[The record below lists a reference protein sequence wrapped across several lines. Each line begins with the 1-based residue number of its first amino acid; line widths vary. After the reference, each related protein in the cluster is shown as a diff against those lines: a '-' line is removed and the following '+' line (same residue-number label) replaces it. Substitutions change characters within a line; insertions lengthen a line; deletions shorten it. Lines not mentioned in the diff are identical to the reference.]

1 MFLEVAVGR
10 KCLAILTLLE
20 IFAWGLARAQSTRTQ
35 QNQPGAEAPKVEAP
49 RVNSGADL
57 TVAGAAVEPNTY
69 SVGPLDILYV
79 KVFRD
84 NDFSGQYLVRTDGKI
99 TLPLIGDMQAAGLTP
114 VGLASQIKQALSEY
128 MVKPDVNVMV
138 YQVNSK
144 TFTVAGEVN
153 RPGRFPLLIMTR
165 VFDAIN
171 EAGGFKDFA
180 NKTDITIIR
189 GAQRMKFNYEDVRK
203 GKKLDQNIELQNGDT
218 VYVR

>member
-1 MFLEVAVGR
+1 VGR
-10 KCLAILTLLE
+10 KCLANLSFLE
-20 IFAWGLARAQSTRTQ
+20 IFACGLAYAQSTRARQ
-35 QNQPGAEAPKVEAP
+35 DQPGPEPPKVEAP
-49 RVNSGADL
+49 RVNSGVDL
-57 TVAGAAVEPNTY
+57 PVAAAAEPNTY
-69 SVGPLDILYV
+69 LIGPLDVLYV

-84 NDFSGQYLVRTDGKI
+84 TDFSGQYLVRTDGKI
-99 TLPLIGDMQAAGLTP
+99 TLPLIGDMQAAGLTR
-114 VGLASQIKQALSEY
+114 VGLASQIKQSLSEY
-128 MVKPDVNVMV
+128 MVKPDVNVMI

-153 RPGRFPLLIMTR
+153 RPGRFPLLSVIR

-189 GAQRMKFNYEDVRK
+189 GAQRFKFNYEDLRK
-203 GKKLDQNIELQNGDT
+203 GKKLEQNIELQNGDT

>member
-1 MFLEVAVGR
+1 MGR
-10 KCLAILTLLE
+10 KCLAILTFLE
-20 IFAWGLARAQSTRTQ
+20 IFARGLSLAQSTRPQ
-35 QNQPGAEAPKVEAP
+35 QNQPGEEAPKVEAP
-49 RVNSGADL
+49 RINSGTDL
-57 TVAGAAVEPNTY
+57 AVTGAAVEPNTY
-69 SVGPLDILYV
+69 LVGPLDILYV

-84 NDFSGQYLVRTDGKI
+84 NDFSGQYLVRTDGRI

-114 VGLASQIKQALSEY
+114 VRLASQIKQALSEY

-144 TFTVAGEVN
+144 TITVAGEVN
-153 RPGRFPLLIMTR
+153 RPGRFPLLITTR

-203 GKKLDQNIELQNGDT
+203 GKKLEQNIELQNGDT